1 MVTAFSLADFFANDG
16 KQVLIN
22 RAAQYGGYFAAKAA
36 GNTIVP
42 SILIPIVANSKLG
55 ADFLPTSQGMPGHPE
70 RVATVAFIFSTAGLI
85 TKTADIPTNAT
96 MGALI
101 PADDMGS
108 FVSNNGP
115 IPFVFI
121 SRKRTLIKRTFKQEV
136 QMEML
141 LLGLIL
147 ANFGCCVIVVVFT
160 KKWIK
165 GFKI

>member
-1 MVTAFSLADFFANDG
+1 MVTAFTLADFFANDG

-22 RAAQYGGYFAAKAA
+22 SAAQYGGYFAAKAV

-101 PADDMGS
+101 PALADYMGS

-141 LLGLIL
+141 
-147 ANFGCCVIVVVFT
+147 
-160 KKWIK
+160 
-165 GFKI
+165 